1 MLTFSQLLPYYI
13 YCRKEVIKIEY
24 GEKIKQAR
32 NNFGMSQKEL
42 AERLGLKNSTISK
55 WEHCETM
62 PSIQQV
68 TRMAEIFDKPVN
80 YFFSDSWIEIEPV
93 EDSDMAYIPVL
104 GNIACGDPIMTTENI
119 EYYEPVPKSLLP
131 SGQLVYLIA
140 EGNSMSPTI
149 EDGDLVMVR
158 IQAEVEDNSISAV
171 LLENGETATLKR
183 IKHQGEIIMLIP
195 DNKKYDPIILTPDS
209 KAKVFGKVVQSTR
222 KF

>member
-1 MLTFSQLLPYYI
+1 ML
-13 YCRKEVIKIEY
+13 
-24 GEKIKQAR
+24 
-32 NNFGMSQKEL
+32 QKDL
-42 AERLGLKNSTISK
+42 AEKLGISPSAISR
-55 WEHCETM
+55 WEKGINL
-62 PSIQQV
+62 PDIDQV
-68 TRMAEIFDKPVN
+68 HAMAEIFDKPIT
-80 YFFSDSWIEIEPV
+80 YFLSDSWIDLEPV

-131 SGQLVYLIA
+131 SGQLVYLQA
-140 EGNSMSPTI
+140 QGDSMAPTI

-158 IQAEVEDNSISAV
+158 MQPEIEDNSIAAV

-183 IKHQGEIIMLIP
+183 IKHQGEIVMLIP